1 MRLSPTEVG
10 DGSQRE
16 LQRSQSDGIWPR
28 DGRPRCRGNDLS
40 LRGMNVTSSNSA
52 DAWALLSTEDQ
63 EETVQTLS
71 LFSNDDDVE
80 LLKAQNNRKPFV
92 NRRLGAGA
100 LGSDKQITAE
110 GKQTTEMLLQTINLN
125 QEHSHSLPNLSDTDW
140 QSSGGD
146 CGHGKEDCVHGSCV
160 NLIDLQ
166 NRLNKL
172 ECSNTTEFGND
183 LLKTSHDG
191 QSPKLGECIL
201 KINQGSSRLSAVLET
216 IPLVYIPQTRQL
228 LTVNNNN
235 AIKYTPTPVAH
246 CDQNGKNEE
255 KFVSSHVE
263 NESKMGLS
271 ELQLEDSCLLQQT
284 NEVLSDTLSTITCD
298 SEVVD
303 QMETSPDSTLDRDTA
318 YNSLFKADAAS
329 FSSLSSLSTGTG
341 TDFSSI
347 CEDAHGF
354 QGASIVDTDEAGFM
368 DINLHAR
375 NSYEKTRNTS
385 QDSGIDISKGAK
397 PKRRGLGLGSFFTR
411 GIFSRKPKQ
420 QSERSEETVV
430 QESAP
435 GWKLFGKVPPKETS
449 PKNPQQISSEYQAR
463 QRLLHNK
470 PAERLRKDI
479 EVASTTALI
488 LENRPIHLPAKSP
501 EEEQKHRLEYEAMV
515 EAARKKEL
523 KEAKQRKKQ
532 LQQQLKL
539 EEQLTAAVHVWN
551 TEILPHWDNLKNSKK
566 ARDLWWQGVPP
577 CVRGKLWKLA
587 IGNDLNLTQEL
598 YEICVSRAKDRI
610 RLMAETGDDNE
621 STTEPASCK
630 EASVEL
636 IKLDVSRTFPQLC
649 IFQKGGPYHD
659 LLHSLLGA
667 YACYRPDVGYVQGMS
682 FLAAVLILN
691 MDVAD
696 AFICFANL
704 LNKPCQV
711 AFFRVDE
718 NVMKAYFSA
727 YEVFFQENL
736 PTLYSHFDNQNLTP
750 DLYIIDWIFTL
761 YSKSLPLDVASRV
774 WDVFCRDGE
783 EFLFRTAL
791 GILKLYEDILLNM
804 DFIHL
809 AQFLT
814 KLPENIAASKLFR
827 CIETICMST
836 DKRKFSQVLTSFKDN
851 RDKESP

>member
-1 MRLSPTEVG
+1 M
-10 DGSQRE
+10 
-16 LQRSQSDGIWPR
+16 
-28 DGRPRCRGNDLS
+28 
-40 LRGMNVTSSNSA
+40 
-52 DAWALLSTEDQ
+52 
-63 EETVQTLS
+63 
-71 LFSNDDDVE
+71 
-80 LLKAQNNRKPFV
+80 
-92 NRRLGAGA
+92 
-100 LGSDKQITAE
+100 
-110 GKQTTEMLLQTINLN
+110 
-125 QEHSHSLPNLSDTDW
+125 
-140 QSSGGD
+140 
-146 CGHGKEDCVHGSCV
+146 
-160 NLIDLQ
+160 
-166 NRLNKL
+166 
-172 ECSNTTEFGND
+172 
-183 LLKTSHDG
+183 
-191 QSPKLGECIL
+191 
-201 KINQGSSRLSAVLET
+201 
-216 IPLVYIPQTRQL
+216 
-228 LTVNNNN
+228 
-235 AIKYTPTPVAH
+235 
-246 CDQNGKNEE
+246 
-255 KFVSSHVE
+255 
-263 NESKMGLS
+263 
-271 ELQLEDSCLLQQT
+271 
-284 NEVLSDTLSTITCD
+284 
-298 SEVVD
+298 
-303 QMETSPDSTLDRDTA
+303 
-318 YNSLFKADAAS
+318 
-329 FSSLSSLSTGTG
+329 
-341 TDFSSI
+341 
-347 CEDAHGF
+347 
-354 QGASIVDTDEAGFM
+354 
-368 DINLHAR
+368 
-375 NSYEKTRNTS
+375 
-385 QDSGIDISKGAK
+385 
-397 PKRRGLGLGSFFTR
+397 LGLVALHVDFKKNDK